1 MSENQNMGRN
11 KTEKEKEQVKLEEK
25 WKLLLKCRSHEKW

>member
-1 MSENQNMGRN
+1 MSENKNMGRN

-25 WKLLLKCRSHEKW
+25 MKIIT